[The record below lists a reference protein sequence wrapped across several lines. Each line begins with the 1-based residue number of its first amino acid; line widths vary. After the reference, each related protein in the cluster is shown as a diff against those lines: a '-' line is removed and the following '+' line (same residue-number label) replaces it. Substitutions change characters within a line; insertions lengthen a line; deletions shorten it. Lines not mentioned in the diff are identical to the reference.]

1 MISCKRAAELI
12 SLSLETP
19 LTWRQRLALS
29 FHLFFCDM
37 CRRFRRQSRLVQQA
51 GPEAG
56 RPEQMPGR
64 EETAL
69 SEEAR
74 ERIKRAL
81 RNSSGGAAGGTTG

>member
-19 LTWRQRLALS
+19 LTWRQRLALA
-29 FHLFFCDM
+29 FHLAFCAM

-56 RPEQMPGR
+56 RPEQLPGR
-64 EETAL
+64 EKTTL

-74 ERIKRAL
+74 QRIKKAL
-81 RNSSGGAAGGTTG
+81 RDRGGSAE

>member
-19 LTWRQRLALS
+19 LTWRQRLALA
-29 FHLFFCDM
+29 FHLAFCDM
-37 CRRFRRQSRLVQQA
+37 CRRFRRQSRLMQQA

-56 RPEQMPGR
+56 RPEQSPGR
-64 EETAL
+64 EETSL

-81 RNSSGGAAGGTTG
+81 RQRGGGETG